1 LNDLQSLGERL
12 DDLDKLDA
20 IVPNQRERI
29 YSMTVVK
36 DITTNAADEQNLP
49 LSSRTRQRT
58 RYERTSEDMTKY
70 EYSESQPQK
79 TP

>member
-20 IVPNQRERI
+20 IVPSQRERI

-36 DITTNAADEQNLP
+36 DNTTNAADEQN
-49 LSSRTRQRT
+49 
-58 RYERTSEDMTKY
+58 
-70 EYSESQPQK
+70 
-79 TP
+79 